1 MNSARA
7 PIVRTFT
14 LVCCLLAATACDE
27 ANPTGPAVRLSE
39 RFVLAPG
46 GVAAIADAGVSI
58 QFVGVTGDSRCPA
71 DVFCIQGGDA
81 VVHVR
86 VLDAGAVASYELHTG
101 DRQRAA
107 AAHRALRIE
116 LLELQPYPFSSRTI
130 DASDYR
136 AALIVSR
143 GA

>member
-1 MNSARA
+1 MNGARA
-7 PIVRTFT
+7 AIVRTFT

-27 ANPTGPAVRLSE
+27 ANPTGPTVRLSE

-46 GVAAIADAGVSI
+46 SVAAIADARIGV

-71 DVFCIQGGDA
+71 DVLCIQGGDA

-86 VLDAGAVASYELHTG
+86 VLDAGAVSSYELHTG
-101 DRQRAA
+101 DGQRAGA
-107 AAHRALRIE
+107 SHRSLRIE

-136 AALIVSR
+136 ATFIVAR
-143 GA
+143 AA